1 MLALICALPIQP
13 SAWNVS
19 TLLGVGPRR
28 LESAMCWKC
37 QEIDREIEHY
47 HGLSVRTTDEGSVK
61 SLNILIAKLEGE
73 KKELQIAEPDLH
85 AKTAPPR

>member
-1 MLALICALPIQP
+1 LRSLRPADPTICLEREHPP
-13 SAWNVS
+13 
-19 TLLGVGPRR
+19 GVGPRR

-61 SLNILIAKLEGE
+61 SLTILIAKLEGR
-73 KKELQIAEPDLH
+73 KKELHIAELDIDT
-85 AKTAPPR
+85 KTAPPR